1 MQSVLDVTETTNRAR
16 GRLGWQR
23 VAAGGRV
30 RAQLA
35 VAALGLTLLGVPRA
49 AWAAEDAESE
59 ATGYVVELSH
69 GDLVVDLASARGAR
83 VGDELELWRPITVR
97 HPVTRR
103 VITDRFLIG
112 KLRLTQVRDS
122 LSLARPVGE
131 LAREPQAGDI
141 VLLRAVVAPVPAPP
155 SASAP
160 GGSAPSQPHPPTA
173 EPLPVESDVE
183 AAEVARLF
191 ASLTGAEPALRIRRY
206 EAYVAA
212 HPRGRFAVVLYEE
225 AAQLRALLA
234 RERTQATPRAP
245 RLVNFTAPRSA
256 LGGQPL
262 SFGVEVTGTAS
273 GAVLHA
279 RRWGDVAFTSTPMR
293 AAGRGYFVL
302 TVPGTEL
309 REPRLDYFIEATDAA
324 GASFPLVGTSTAPK
338 RLDVE
343 AIPVATQPARHETTA
358 SLVTDFAYWNDPR
371 RANDRVWQTEGAFGM
386 RLGDSGIR
394 AVRSGFG
401 VYRGIGGSLEE
412 LDQQHKAPRAVGLTY
427 GYLEGEVVLGT
438 MTSLV
443 LRGVLGLRDDGV
455 SGGAQTLL
463 RIGSDRTTN
472 LLIGGEVLGGVG
484 MRGITQLELLTFER
498 VPIVLRTE
506 VTNQP
511 AGVST
516 DVASVRPAEENAE
529 QGQTSTEQ
537 GEVGARAIVQVGYR
551 MLPGLVVAARG
562 SYQGRTINHAGPGF
576 GGAVS
581 YTW

>member
-1 MQSVLDVTETTNRAR
+1 MVLDVTETTNRAQ

-23 VAAGGRV
+23 VAAGGGV
-30 RAQLA
+30 RAKLG
-35 VAALGLTLLGVPRA
+35 VAALGLALVGVPRA
-49 AWAAEDAESE
+49 AWADEGAASE
-59 ATGYVVELSH
+59 TTGYVVELSH

-83 VGDELELWRPITVR
+83 VGDEVELWRPITVR

-131 LAREPQAGDI
+131 LAREPKAGDI
-141 VLLRAVVAPVPAPP
+141 VLLRAVAATVPAPP
-155 SASAP
+155 SAP
-160 GGSAPSQPHPPTA
+160 GGSAPSQPQPPTA
-173 EPLPVESDVE
+173 EPQSVESDVE

-191 ASLTGAEPALRIRRY
+191 ASLTGADPALRIRRY

-212 HPRGRFAVVLYEE
+212 HPRGRFAVVLHEE

-234 RERTQATPRAP
+234 RERTPATPLAP
-245 RLVNFTAPRSA
+245 RLVSFTAPRSA

-279 RRWGDVAFTSTPMR
+279 RRWGDVAFTSAPMR

-324 GASFPLVGTSTAPK
+324 GEAFPLVGTSTAPK

-343 AIPVATQPARHETTA
+343 AIPAATQPARHETSA

-427 GYLEGEVVLGT
+427 GYLEGELVLGA

-463 RIGSDRTTN
+463 RIGSDRSTN

-484 MRGITQLELLTFER
+484 VRGITQLELLTFER

-516 DVASVRPAEENAE
+516 SVASVRPVEDDGDKN
-529 QGQTSTEQ
+529 QTSTEQ

-551 MLPGLVVAARG
+551 LLPGLVVAARG